1 MRRRYRNILYPLLV
15 AAILIAMVIDHI
27 NERSYKGSDPS
38 AFVEAYVTSV
48 TDGDTIRLSDGTAVR
63 LIGINTPETSGEI
76 ELYGAEAK
84 AYTKDML
91 EGRKVYLEKDTSET
105 DSYGRLLRYVWLEL
119 PERVDDETIAEHL
132 FNALLAEGGY
142 AQPYEFP
149 PDTRYAKRIMDISKA
164 ARDEGKGLWGIS
176 RTGTTKGT
184 YVP

>member
-15 AAILIAMVIDHI
+15 AATLIAIAADHI
-27 NERSYKGSDPS
+27 NERSYKGSDP
-38 AFVEAYVTSV
+38 AGFVAAYVASV
-48 TDGDTIRLSDGTAVR
+48 ADGDTITLSDGTAVR
-63 LIGINTPETSGEI
+63 LIGVNTPETFGEV

-84 AYTKDML
+84 AYTKKML

-119 PERVDDETIAEHL
+119 PEKVDDEAIGEHL

-164 ARDEGKGLWGIS
+164 ARNEGKGLWGIS
-176 RTGTTKGT
+176 RSGTTKGT